1 MNQGKNPKRQSTAV
15 RKVQIKEA
23 VLNIIVNQGLDK
35 LSTSNLAKTVG
46 ISEGTIFRHYSSK
59 NEIILDILDD
69 VRSNLLSKMES
80 VVKSNE
86 PARNRL
92 RKLFYTHIS
101 YLLKNK
107 GITILLFAEVAH
119 MNDTILKDNLNDILN
134 TQMSYIQSIIKDG
147 IDEGIWT
154 DQYSL
159 DDISTLYLGM
169 PVMMNIRITLSK
181 GKLPE
186 DDFCDRMLPLFEKI
200 LKK

>member
-1 MNQGKNPKRQSTAV
+1 MNQGKKPKRQSTAV

-80 VVKSNE
+80 VAKSNE

-119 MNDTILKDNLNDILN
+119 MNDMELKNNLNDILN

-154 DQYSL
+154 EQYSL